1 MYKIFG
7 IEEIGVLN
15 NGRFAGNGQTIRKS
29 NDGSQFVTQLRTGIA
44 PEEGEVFLSHP
55 ETVELMST
63 ELWKSQE
70 I

>member
-15 NGRFAGNGQTIRKS
+15 NGRWSGTPDTVRRS
-29 NDGSQFVTQLRTGIA
+29 NDGTQFITQLRTGIA
-44 PEEGEVFLSHP
+44 PEDGEVFLSHS
-55 ETVELMST
+55 ETIELMST